1 MNKLPA
7 WLMAFVLG
15 VTIGVTQV
23 SFAEHGIVVTKNG
36 LKYKDLEIGTGAE
49 ATVGNIAVIHITG
62 WLDDK
67 GKNGEEFICS
77 RDYGKPVSFKLGTKK
92 VMPGWNLGVTG
103 MKVGGKR
110 RLMVPSEL
118 GYGNKGVSN
127 IVPPNTD
134 LIFDV
139 ELLKIK

>member
-1 MNKLPA
+1 
-7 WLMAFVLG
+7 
-15 VTIGVTQV
+15 
-23 SFAEHGIVVTKNG
+23 
-36 LKYKDLEIGTGAE
+36 
-49 ATVGNIAVIHITG
+49 
-62 WLDDK
+62 
-67 GKNGEEFICS
+67 
-77 RDYGKPVSFKLGTKK
+77 
-92 VMPGWNLGVTG
+92 MPGWNLGVTG